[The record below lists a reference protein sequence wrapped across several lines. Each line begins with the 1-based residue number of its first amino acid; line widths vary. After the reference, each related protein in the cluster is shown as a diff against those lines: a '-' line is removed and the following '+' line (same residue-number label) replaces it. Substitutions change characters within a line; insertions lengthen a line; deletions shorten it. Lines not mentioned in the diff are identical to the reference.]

1 MINLAELTKSEKG
14 RLQILRHAST
24 LAKPLSRD
32 EELYWRYF
40 HNDFDETQFDYL
52 RKYGDYTLPAKVRH
66 VPKQRTYLNYLISRQ
81 TTRPFLFKPKLVDI
95 NSKKQKQEI
104 FFKEVLRLSEGE
116 YIKINT
122 QKIAAF
128 QQLQQQLQQLEG
140 FLQQEPETEEQA
152 QQQQQIAQTL
162 PMLQLQVQM
171 ASVDNKLMEEKVMEI
186 IEGLKKSKTIG
197 VTGSIETKAKKKLES
212 FIQDLNIKQKAVR
225 NITSE
230 LVTGKQ
236 AYYVDYN
243 VELNQFVFLP
253 IDYATVFHT
262 NEKDVEFIQD
272 CQMAGF
278 TEYLTFSQIVTEFN
292 LTKDERDKL
301 KKSFGIETENDH
313 FIGTPDN
320 KVVYITNSNSSNGS
334 EGIRVDR
341 VWWFYEKEIKVLKT
355 PNKHTGKF
363 FIKRLQDD
371 EILLDEQMYQYNK
384 KRRVWVSKDASD
396 VEYYDRDVVRYN
408 EKKGQVIERR
418 YILERWKGVII
429 NDNIVRTG
437 KDAVQLWTND
447 SYHTNKL
454 PIVGPTFNHPN
465 DKPYSYIKA
474 TKGLQEF
481 YNLLQYHEELM
492 LATSGTKTLLFDM
505 IQKPD
510 NVDEKEWL
518 YNIKLGFAKLE
529 SIKKGILR
537 PTFNQFNTFDLSLS
551 SSIQFI
557 ANIKSF
563 VDEEI
568 GRIIGVTRQAIGNTT
583 SSDQVG
589 TFKMSQ
595 QSTLLVTEILFYRHD
610 TFLKQALE
618 ILINLYA
625 KYFIDKE
632 DLFEGNDGVMEY
644 IPKNFFNGRDIELGL
659 HNNTDKEEDLKTLKQ
674 LVTNQTAQGAMTVS
688 SLAKLYNVE
697 NIIEFASEVEALEEK
712 MIKLQQEAAQAQES
726 NAAQMRKE
734 LMELEHQYKDAIEK
748 QKNAIKEAELKIK
761 EAGVMQ
767 KQQEAH
773 QKAEQG
779 DRHKTM
785 DVQLEQQKN
794 LSDGLIK
801 AREVEDKKEDNRF
814 DKQIK
819 AIQVQLDA
827 MLKMIELNVKE
838 KDVTNKYKQKV
849 KQLNN

>member
-644 IPKNFFNGRDIELGL
+644 IPKNFFNGRDIELGI